1 MKSVIILAIAGL
13 ILVNCGGRSSAPSPT
28 SIPNPERIT
37 MFSDG
42 PIKTACLNADRDAA
56 NRKLCGCVQTVAN
69 LTLGVTDQERAVTFF
84 GDPHEAQVV
93 RTSSNRSDKRF
104 WDRYKAFSG
113 RAKRSCDG
121 Y

>member
-1 MKSVIILAIAGL
+1 MKPVIIVAITGL
-13 ILVNCGGRSSAPSPT
+13 VLVNCGGRSSAPSNTSTPT
-28 SIPNPERIT
+28 PERIT
-37 MFSDG
+37 MFSEG
-42 PIKTACLNADRDAA
+42 PIKTACLDADRDAA

-84 GDPHEAQVV
+84 DDPHEAQVV
-93 RTSSNRSDKRF
+93 RMSSNRSDRRF
-104 WDRYKAFSG
+104 WDRYKAFAG